1 MADAYDPAL
10 VAYLWRNYGH
20 LFSLAERRAAYA
32 LVGEGKIAAY
42 VTRGGAPVEYA
53 DELREAFG
61 SIEAPETKA
70 LLADGVDV
78 FYRRAAERVLRDHS
92 ASVIINRCPR
102 CGRIVVSPGARQ
114 CLWCHYSWHL
124 NTTTIE

>member
-10 VAYLWRNYGH
+10 VDYLWRNYGH

-32 LVGEGKIAAY
+32 MVGEGKIAAY
-42 VTRGGAPVEYA
+42 AAPVEYA
-53 DELREAFG
+53 NELRGVFG

-92 ASVIINRCPR
+92 ASIIINRCPS
-102 CGRIVVSPGARQ
+102 CGGIVVSPAARQ
-114 CLWCHYSWHL
+114 CLGCHCRNKSRL
-124 NTTTIE
+124 ERRKAVT